1 MGKSLQFDEQAR
13 RAMERGV
20 NILADTVKVTLGP
33 KGRNVVIAKSFGAP
47 IITNDGVTIAKE
59 IELTDPAE
67 NMGAQLVK
75 EVATKTNDVAGD
87 GTTTATVLAQ
97 AMVKEGLRNLAAGAQ
112 PMDIKQGIEA
122 AVAAVSEKLREQ
134 ATPVNG
140 KPQIADVATISAQ
153 DRAIG
158 ELIAEAMDRVGK
170 DGVITVEEAST
181 TGLDL
186 EFTEGMQFDKG
197 YISPYFVT
205 DQDRMEAILE
215 DAYVLISANK
225 ISALADLLP
234 LLEKVAQTS
243 KPLLII
249 AEDIEGEALST
260 LVVNRMR
267 GVFASAAVKAPGF
280 GDRRKATLQ
289 DIAILTGGQVISSE
303 LGMKLDGVTI
313 EDLGKARRIVVSK
326 DATTIV
332 DGAGDKAAVAARV
345 SELRK
350 EIENSD
356 SSWDKEKLQER
367 LAKLAGGVCVIKV
380 GAHTEVELN
389 EKKHRL
395 EDAIS
400 ATRAAVEEGIVVGG
414 GAALV
419 HAADA
424 LEGDLGFT
432 GDKAVG
438 VRLVRK
444 ACDEPLRWI
453 AENAGLEGYVVVAK
467 VRAMKHNEGFNAAT
481 DVYGDLAAD
490 GVIDPVK
497 VTRSALANAASIAAM
512 FITTEAVVYEKPAE
526 QAAADAAG
534 GHGHSH
540 GPGGHSH

>member
-1 MGKSLQFDEQAR
+1 MAGKQLHFDEVAR

-47 IITNDGVTIAKE
+47 LITNDGVTIAKE
-59 IELTDPAE
+59 IELSDPAE

-112 PMDIKQGIEA
+112 PMDLKQGIEA
-122 AVAAVSEKLREQ
+122 AVAKVSETLRSH
-134 ATPVNG
+134 ATPISG
-140 KPQIADVATISAQ
+140 KEQIANVATISAQ

-158 ELIAEAMDRVGK
+158 ELIAEAMEKVGK
-170 DGVITVEEAST
+170 DGVITVEESST
-181 TGLDL
+181 TALELD
-186 EFTEGMQFDKG
+186 FTEGMQFDKG

-205 DQDRMEAILE
+205 DTDRMEAVLDDPYILIT
-215 DAYVLISANK
+215 ASK
-225 ISALADLLP
+225 ISALSDLLP
-234 LLEKVAQTS
+234 ILEKVAQAS

-249 AEDIEGEALST
+249 AEDVDGEALST
-260 LVVNRMR
+260 LVVNKMR
-267 GVFASAAVKAPGF
+267 GVFTSAAVKAPGF
-280 GDRRKATLQ
+280 GDRRKAMLE
-289 DIAILTGGQVISSE
+289 DMAILTGATVVTTDI
-303 LGMKLDGVTI
+303 GMKLDQVGLEV
-313 EDLGKARRIVVSK
+313 LGRARRVVLDK
-326 DATTIV
+326 ENTTIV
-332 DGAGDKAAVAARV
+332 DGAGDKKRV
-345 SELRK
+345 QDRISELRK
-350 EIENSD
+350 EIEITDSD
-356 SSWDKEKLQER
+356 WDRTKLQER

-380 GAHTEVELN
+380 GAHTEVELK

-419 HAADA
+419 HAVDS

-444 ACDEPLRWI
+444 AADEPLRWI
-453 AENAGLEGYVVVAK
+453 AENAGLEGYVVVSK
-467 VRAMKHNEGFNAAT
+467 VRAMKPNEGYNAAT
-481 DVYGDLAAD
+481 DTYGDLSKD

-512 FITTEAVVYEKPAE
+512 FITTEAVVFEKKDDDE
-526 QAAADAAG
+526 VDA
-534 GHGHSH
+534 GHGHGHKH
-540 GPGGHSH
+540 GPGGHTH